1 MSKKHL
7 RKEGTGQDG
16 RRWRVDG
23 GTSLRVGMTH
33 ELSQVGSVL
42 RSCFFTGRNA
52 AILFGKASEFSIY
65 CEYLSKCS
73 FKKLKRFRMWKLL

>member
-1 MSKKHL
+1 M
-7 RKEGTGQDG
+7 
-16 RRWRVDG
+16 DG

-42 RSCFFTGRNA
+42 CSCFFTGRNA

-73 FKKLKRFRMWKLL
+73 FKKTQEIQDVEIIVAYTKESQDLF